1 MPLESLVYAR
11 KDFAR
16 YYAARGIAS
25 LIAVA
30 LAYPLIVRFAEV
42 GAIAACGIGWLLAV
56 AGTAAL
62 ILRRTPS

>member
-11 KDFAR
+11 EQFAR
-16 YYAARGIAS
+16 YYAMRGVAS
-25 LIAVA
+25 LVAIAA
-30 LAYPLIVRFAEV
+30 AYPLILRFDEV

-62 ILRRTPS
+62 ILRRERP